1 MFFDSLIVRASCAE
15 ISVWSFEMSCV
26 ATLTVSSADLPACCE
41 NWDLKLAEILHRVRD
56 WLKTQVP
63 EFYLSVNVT
72 YSESQMLCFISA
84 YRNQEV
90 GCINIDPERWNRKC
104 QEIGIHVPVIK
115 LWLFSPGLHILVFRS
130 LNLICKCRLII
141 LYVCVKDGKSHSASS
156 FFYHIY
162 WTKAW
167 TPSITIVGRVSV
179 QQHSLMPRIWWS

>member
-1 MFFDSLIVRASCAE
+1 MLQEKMVKLTLFTDFQYNNIKPFHTVKHLSKQKYKLYLFLFISYLAWRKKMFFDSLIVRASCAE
-15 ISVWSFEMSCV
+15 ISVWSFEMLCV

-115 LWLFSPGLHILVFRS
+115 LWLFSPGLHILVFHS
-130 LNLICKCRLII
+130 LN
-141 LYVCVKDGKSHSASS
+141 
-156 FFYHIY
+156 
-162 WTKAW
+162 
-167 TPSITIVGRVSV
+167 
-179 QQHSLMPRIWWS
+179 